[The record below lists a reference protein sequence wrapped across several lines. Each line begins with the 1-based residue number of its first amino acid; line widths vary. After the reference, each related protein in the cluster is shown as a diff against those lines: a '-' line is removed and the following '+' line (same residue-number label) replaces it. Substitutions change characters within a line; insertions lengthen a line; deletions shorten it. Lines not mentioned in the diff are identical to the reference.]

1 MPRVGVPTL
10 AHCWHGLRQHLFQ
23 EVLERANTSPRSCW
37 RTAPTPLPGA
47 VGALRQHLFWR
58 FNTPVSPSKV
68 DDWLYF
74 NVRITSLEL
83 ILLAQQGKAEN
94 TEEKHT
100 FQKAS
105 FFFLYAE
112 RFFQMRDSNTAPT
125 LCQHC
130 ANTSFSQLLER
141 ANTCLAQ
148 LLAHLKGKKCANV
161 GTPTL
166 EMSRKH

>member
-1 MPRVGVPTL
+1 MPNREKLKTQRRNTL
-10 AHCWHGLRQHLFQ
+10 FKKQ
-23 EVLERANTSPRSCW
+23 
-37 RTAPTPLPGA
+37 
-47 VGALRQHLFWR
+47 AL
-58 FNTPVSPSKV
+58 
-68 DDWLYF
+68 
-74 NVRITSLEL
+74 
-83 ILLAQQGKAEN
+83 
-94 TEEKHT
+94 
-100 FQKAS
+100 
-105 FFFLYAE
+105 FFLYAE